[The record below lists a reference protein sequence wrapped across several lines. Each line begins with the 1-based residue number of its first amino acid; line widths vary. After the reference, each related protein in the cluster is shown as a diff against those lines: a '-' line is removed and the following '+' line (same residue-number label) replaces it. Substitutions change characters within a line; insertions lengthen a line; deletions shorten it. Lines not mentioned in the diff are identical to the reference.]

1 MADSGSLFL
10 IRFLIRIC
18 NVPQGG
24 QLAPPFLEDA
34 LPLCRL
40 RRHFPTLWGITLAE
54 LSQLDRSRQRRAI
67 VSRP

>member
-1 MADSGSLFL
+1 MDETLLLIWKLILIRSLCKGGSL
-10 IRFLIRIC
+10 
-18 NVPQGG
+18 
-24 QLAPPFLEDA
+24 PPFLEDA